1 MSSRETQL
9 ALQIDTGVKEMAKV
23 VLKASGLTV
32 RDAGNDL
39 LTRVISSDD
48 IPFVVSRDPEL
59 RAIGITETMRRHF
72 GLDGKEWPIA
82 SGDTKPMCIHL
93 DKGLFEAAQ
102 KKLDDY
108 GVPPATLFRAFLSQ
122 CAYEMRLPY

>member
-23 VLKASGLTV
+23 ILKASGLTV

-82 SGDTKPMCIHL
+82 SGETKPMCSTWTKVCSKRPRRSSTTTASL
-93 DKGLFEAAQ
+93 
-102 KKLDDY
+102 
-108 GVPPATLFRAFLSQ
+108 PPPSSAPS
-122 CAYEMRLPY
+122 